1 MKDKFSKILLSLGT
15 LVIGICLLLWADKVT
30 TTAAMLF
37 GICLLLYGLVNGLT
51 VYKKEPNNTGKLI
64 CQILIG
70 IVGIVL
76 IIKPN
81 IISEIISFVIGIY
94 IMFSSLVSLKSV
106 LDNKSSKKY
115 KMGLILS
122 VSGIVIGFLCILG
135 KLLIPNLILRFL
147 GAALIIYSL
156 IAIINIV
163 IFPNKS
169 K

>member
-1 MKDKFSKILLSLGT
+1 MKDKFSKIVLSLGT
-15 LVIGICLLLWADKVT
+15 LAIGIFVLLGADKVT

-37 GICLLLYGLVNGLT
+37 GICLVVYGLINGLT
-51 VYKKEPNNTGKLI
+51 VYKKEPDNTGKLV

-94 IMFSSLVSLKSV
+94 IMFSSLVSLKLV

-122 VSGIVIGFLCILG
+122 IAGIVIGFLCILG

-147 GAALIIYSL
+147 GAALIVYSV
-156 IAIINIV
+156 IAIMNI
-163 IFPNKS
+163 IIIPS
-169 K
+169 KK